1 MPDSDPYQTL
11 GLPVSFDLDPQAV
24 ERAYLA
30 RVASVHPDLGS
41 GLPDDEVLSEAA
53 ELNRARQTLLNP
65 ETRALALLRILGHT
79 AEDRSLPDGFLMEMM
94 EVRTDLEQTQSSGD
108 TARLGHWRRWASE
121 QRHAW
126 TERIGA
132 LFREHAQTPGPGPL
146 AEIRRALNAWR
157 YIERMLEQVGPER
170 DPPR

>member
-1 MPDSDPYQTL
+1 MPDSDPFQTL
-11 GLPVSFDLDPQAV
+11 GLPVSFDLDPQTV

-41 GLPDDEVLSEAA
+41 GSSDDEVLSKAA
-53 ELNRARQTLLNP
+53 ELNLARQTLLNP
-65 ETRALALLRILGHT
+65 ESRAVALLRILGHVG
-79 AEDRSLPDGFLMEMM
+79 EDRSLPDGFLMEMM
-94 EVRTDLEQTQSSGD
+94 EVRMDLEAAQASGD
-108 TARLGHWRRWASE
+108 MDRLGHWRRWASD

-126 TERIGA
+126 TERIGT

-157 YIERMLEQVGPER
+157 YIERMLEQVGPEHG
-170 DPPR
+170 PPR